1 MYVQGGNKMIIAER
15 KPINEILGMVSEADK
30 ILVLGCRG
38 CVSVC
43 STGGER
49 EVEILASLIR
59 LGMKKQGKNVETIE
73 ATLVRQCDR
82 EFIDSIDK
90 WEGQYDAIVSM
101 ACGVGVNFIANLRPT
116 TKVYP
121 AVNTS
126 FFGGSADQGVWSEQC
141 AGCGD
146 CVLHLTG
153 GLCPVARCAKSLMNG
168 PCGGSVNGRCE
179 IHQDVECIWQSIHD
193 RLGRIG
199 NAEAMNT
206 IAPIRDWSTAGHGG
220 PRTKLRDD
228 LTV

>member
-1 MYVQGGNKMIIAER
+1 MIIADR
-15 KPINEILGMVSEADK
+15 KPVDEILGMVSDAKK

-38 CVSVC
+38 CVTVC
-43 STGGER
+43 SAGGER

-59 LGMKKQGKNVETIE
+59 LGMLKQGKKIETIE
-73 ATLVRQCDR
+73 GSLVRQCDK
-82 EFIDSIDK
+82 EYIDAIDE

-116 TKVYP
+116 TRVYP

-126 FFGGSADQGVWSEQC
+126 FFGGSAEQGVWKEQC
-141 AGCGD
+141 AGCGN

-179 IHQDVECIWQSIHD
+179 IHPDVECIWQSIHD

-199 NAEAMNT
+199 NAEAMNV

-220 PRTKLRDD
+220 PRKTMRDD
-228 LTV
+228 LTI

>member
-1 MYVQGGNKMIIAER
+1 MIIAER
-15 KPINEILGMVSEADK
+15 KPVNEILGMVIDAKK

-38 CVSVC
+38 CVTVC
-43 STGGER
+43 SAGGER

-59 LGMKKQGKNVETIE
+59 LGLQKEGKKAEIIE
-73 ATLVRQCDR
+73 GTLVRQCDK
-82 EFIDSIDK
+82 EYIDAIDQWK
-90 WEGQYDAIVSM
+90 GQYDVIVSM
-101 ACGVGVNFIANLRPT
+101 ACGVGVNFIANLRSNIT
-116 TKVYP
+116 VYP

-126 FFGGSADQGVWSEQC
+126 FMGGSTEQGEWTEQC

-146 CVLHLTG
+146 CILHLTG

-179 IHQDVECIWQSIHD
+179 IHPDVECIWQSIHD

-199 NAEAMNT
+199 NTDAMSV

-220 PRTKLRDD
+220 PRKVLRDD